1 MHNSYCA
8 IVAQAPRGKNV
19 ATVRLVMDA
28 LKEQKLSRMK
38 QNTLQIEG
46 LCMTFYQGLQ
56 RKNLTIS
63 LSVDRYFLKL
73 PKMTIQVWFLGY

>member
-28 LKEQKLSRMK
+28 LKEQKLSRMD
-38 QNTLQIEG
+38 QIILLIENSKYE
-46 LCMTFYQGLQ
+46 FKNSEAQ
-56 RKNLTIS
+56 RSNVGQIS
-63 LSVDRYFLKL
+63 H
-73 PKMTIQVWFLGY
+73 